1 MKRGWLIGLV
11 VLVGLALAAS
21 AMSADLSATGYMGI
35 GYRAYQNVGA
45 WNDHV
50 TTEWVQRF
58 ELFFHAKASEDLK
71 GVVRFRMDSVPNP
84 WGTVKTGQNSIGYWG
99 SEQTSVEVK
108 EAYLDFKI
116 PGIQCPTWVRAGVQ
130 FFSLRPE
137 VFLLP
142 AGPGISFRSN
152 IPLADGTLGLS
163 GGWGKIREYDE
174 KVNRSVTMT
183 LFVDDKPYTATWNVT
198 GENQSANLFYLAGDY
213 KSKAGISGG
222 LYVAWATGKMR
233 ADEVKVVGKTF
244 SETLSDYNAKGNIWW
259 IGLYSDGKVGPVNY
273 NLDVI
278 YNTGREKHKAS
289 GEESYKQKY
298 NGWLARVVL
307 TYPYQNFNFG
317 LGGLYV
323 SGVNWKKLGEKGK
336 YTGFVLPPGTETFGP
351 NSDSLIVLSGWGTG
365 PGIVGDIGWW
375 TVPKSLAPISGM
387 DLARRGWPGVWGVRL
402 FADYK
407 ALQWLT
413 LSGQVAYWGDTEK
426 YGNALEGVVM
436 DKKYDDKD
444 IGLEVNLGAKIDIY
458 KNLAWR
464 LVFGYLFAGSAA
476 DGKTKAGDKK
486 YDDPYAFVSTLI
498 YTF

>member
-11 VLVGLALAAS
+11 VLVGLALAAP

-71 GVVRFRMDSVPNP
+71 GVVRFRMDSIPNP
-84 WGTVKTGQNSIGYWG
+84 WGTIAQGQNSIGYWG
-99 SEQTSVEVK
+99 SEQASVEVK

-137 VFLLP
+137 VFLYP
-142 AGPGISFRSN
+142 AGPGISFGSN

-163 GGWGKIREYDE
+163 GGWGKIREYD
-174 KVNRSVTMT
+174 
-183 LFVDDKPYTATWNVT
+183 DGATWNATT
-198 GENQSANLFYLAGDY
+198 GRPGAGAESANLFFLAGDY
-213 KSKAGISGG
+213 KAKAGISGG
-222 LYVAWATGKMR
+222 LYVALATGER
-233 ADEVKVVGKTF
+233 KVTGA
-244 SETLSDYNAKGNIWW
+244 SMDKGNVWW

-278 YNTGREKHKAS
+278 YNTGKEDYSRL
-289 GEESYKQKY
+289 QDIKY
-298 NGWLARVVL
+298 NGWLARVQDIKYNGWLARAVL

-323 SGVNWKKLGEKGK
+323 SGVNWEKFREKGK
-336 YTGFVLPPGTETFGP
+336 YNGFVLPPGTETFGP

-426 YGNALEGVVM
+426 YGNALEGVVT

>member
-1 MKRGWLIGLV
+1 MKRGWLMGLI
-11 VLVGLALAAS
+11 VLVGLALAAP

-84 WGTVKTGQNSIGYWG
+84 WGTVKTEQNSIGYWG
-99 SEQTSVEVK
+99 SEQVSVEVK

-163 GGWGKIREYDE
+163 GGWGKIREYD
-174 KVNRSVTMT
+174 
-183 LFVDDKPYTATWNVT
+183 DTATWNATT
-198 GENQSANLFYLAGDY
+198 GRPGADAQSANLFFLAGDY
-213 KSKAGISGG
+213 KAKAGISGG
-222 LYVAWATGKMR
+222 LYVALDTGER
-233 ADEVKVVGKTF
+233 KVRGA
-244 SETLSDYNAKGNIWW
+244 SMDKGNVWW

-278 YNTGREKHKAS
+278 YNTGKEDYS
-289 GEESYKQKY
+289 LQSLQDIKY

-317 LGGLYV
+317 FGGLYV
-323 SGVNWKKLGEKGK
+323 SGVNWKKFDEKGK

-375 TVPKSLAPISGM
+375 TVPRSLSVIRKTAM

-444 IGLEVNLGAKIDIY
+444 IGVEVNLGAKIDIY

-476 DGKTKAGDKK
+476 DGKTKDGGKK